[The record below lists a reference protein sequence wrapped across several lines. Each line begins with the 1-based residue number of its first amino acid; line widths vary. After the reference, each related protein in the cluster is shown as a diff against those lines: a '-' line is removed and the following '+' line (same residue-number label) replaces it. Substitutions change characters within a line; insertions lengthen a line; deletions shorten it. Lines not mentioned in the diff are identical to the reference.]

1 MKQLIYCDN
10 NATTALDP
18 RVLEKM
24 MPWLTTQYGNASA
37 RIYPL
42 GRNAYEA
49 VESSRLMLADF
60 LNADKE
66 EISFTSGSTESI
78 NLAMRGVFDTYKSRG
93 KHILISRT
101 EHNAVIET
109 ACALEQQGAEIEY
122 INVDE
127 NGMIKRDELEKQIR
141 KDTLLTCVMLVNNE
155 TGTVQPIEEVSE
167 LVRRTKSF
175 LLCDATQAPGRID
188 FPKLNQYA
196 DLIALSAHKLYG
208 PKGVGVLYAKR
219 KNPRVS
225 LTPQLTGGNQEL
237 GLRAGTL
244 NVPGIVGFGVAV
256 SLLNRDELQRI
267 QSLRDRFEYQVT
279 KHSSTSINSKS
290 VTRAC
295 NTSSIT
301 FMNHTA
307 QELILLLQDIAAV
320 STGAACSS
328 TSDEPSH
335 VLLAMGHSPQQA
347 LSTLRFSFGR
357 FNTVSE
363 IDSISEKLQEILT
376 T

>member
-78 NLAMRGVFDTYKSRG
+78 NLAMRGVFDSYKSRG

>member
-78 NLAMRGVFDTYKSRG
+78 NLAMRGVFDSYKSRG

-109 ACALEQQGAEIEY
+109 ACALERQGAEIEY

-244 NVPGIVGFGVAV
+244 NVPGIVGFGAAV
-256 SLLNRDELQRI
+256 SLLNLDELQRI

-376 T
+376 A

>member
-93 KHILISRT
+93 KHILICRT

-109 ACALEQQGAEIEY
+109 ACALERQGAEIEY

-141 KDTLLTCVMLVNNE
+141 KDTLLTCVMLLNNE

-175 LLCDATQAPGRID
+175 LLCDATQAPGRIN

-244 NVPGIVGFGVAV
+244 NVPGIVGFGAAV
-256 SLLNRDELQRI
+256 SLLNLDELQRI

-376 T
+376 A

>member
-78 NLAMRGVFDTYKSRG
+78 NLAMRGVFDSYKSRG

-244 NVPGIVGFGVAV
+244 NVPGIVGFGAAV
-256 SLLNRDELQRI
+256 SLLNLDELQRI

>member
-93 KHILISRT
+93 KHILICRT

-109 ACALEQQGAEIEY
+109 ACALERQGAEIEY

-141 KDTLLTCVMLVNNE
+141 KDTLLTCVMLLNNE

-244 NVPGIVGFGVAV
+244 NVPGIVGFGAAV
-256 SLLNRDELQRI
+256 SLLNLDELQRI

>member
-93 KHILISRT
+93 KHILICRT

-109 ACALEQQGAEIEY
+109 ACALERQGAEIEY

-141 KDTLLTCVMLVNNE
+141 KDTLLTCVMLLNNE

-175 LLCDATQAPGRID
+175 LLCDATQAPGRIN

-244 NVPGIVGFGVAV
+244 NVPGIVGFGAAV
-256 SLLNRDELQRI
+256 SLLNLDELQRI

>member
-93 KHILISRT
+93 KHILICRT

-109 ACALEQQGAEIEY
+109 ACALERQGAEIEY

-175 LLCDATQAPGRID
+175 LLCDATQAPGRIN

-244 NVPGIVGFGVAV
+244 NVPGIVGFGAAV

-279 KHSSTSINSKS
+279 KHSSISINSKS

>member
-93 KHILISRT
+93 KHILICRT

-109 ACALEQQGAEIEY
+109 ACALERQGAEIEY

-244 NVPGIVGFGVAV
+244 NVPGIVGFGAAV
-256 SLLNRDELQRI
+256 SLLNQDELQRI

-376 T
+376 A

>member
-93 KHILISRT
+93 KHILICRT

-109 ACALEQQGAEIEY
+109 ACALERQGAEIEH

-141 KDTLLTCVMLVNNE
+141 KDTLLTCVMLLNNE

-175 LLCDATQAPGRID
+175 LLCDATQAPGRIN

-244 NVPGIVGFGVAV
+244 NVPGIVGFGAAV
-256 SLLNRDELQRI
+256 SLLNLDELQRI

>member
-93 KHILISRT
+93 KHILICRT

-109 ACALEQQGAEIEY
+109 ACALERQGAEIEY

-141 KDTLLTCVMLVNNE
+141 KDTLLTCVMLLNNE

-175 LLCDATQAPGRID
+175 LLCDATQAPGRIN

-244 NVPGIVGFGVAV
+244 NVPGIVGFGAAV
-256 SLLNRDELQRI
+256 SLLNLDELQRI

-357 FNTVSE
+357 FNTASE

-376 T
+376 A

>member
-93 KHILISRT
+93 KHILICRT

-109 ACALEQQGAEIEY
+109 ACALERQGAEIEY

-175 LLCDATQAPGRID
+175 LLCDATQAPGRIN

-244 NVPGIVGFGVAV
+244 NVPGIVGFGAAV
-256 SLLNRDELQRI
+256 SLLNLDELQRI

-376 T
+376 A

>member
-93 KHILISRT
+93 KHILICRT

-109 ACALEQQGAEIEY
+109 ACALERQGAEIEH

-141 KDTLLTCVMLVNNE
+141 KDTLLTCVMLLNNE

-175 LLCDATQAPGRID
+175 LLCDATQAPGRIN

-244 NVPGIVGFGVAV
+244 NVPGIVGFGAAV
-256 SLLNRDELQRI
+256 SLLNLDELQRI

-307 QELILLLQDIAAV
+307 QELILLLQDTAAV

-376 T
+376 A

>member
-93 KHILISRT
+93 KHILICRT

-109 ACALEQQGAEIEY
+109 ACALERQGAEIEY

>member
-78 NLAMRGVFDTYKSRG
+78 NLAMRGVFDSYKSRG

-109 ACALEQQGAEIEY
+109 ACALERQGAEIEY

-244 NVPGIVGFGVAV
+244 NVPGIVGFGAAV
-256 SLLNRDELQRI
+256 SLLNQDELQRI